1 MKCMCIANTELLLPL
16 LAQFGLSWIA
26 LYTSLPLVT
35 ARSSAVAFF
44 ATAILAFLL
53 QCYDVY
59 AFISGVSASLMRAQ
73 HKEAKLL
80 LLQCA
85 GGGAQPARSAAG
97 DAAPPTV
104 AEAWPV

>member
-1 MKCMCIANTELLLPL
+1 MLLPL
-16 LAQFGLSWIA
+16 RPACLQFGLSWIA
-26 LYTSLPLVT
+26 LYTSLPLIT

-59 AFISGVSASLMRAQ
+59 AFISGISASLMRAQ

-85 GGGAQPARSAAG
+85 ALPTRPAAG
-97 DAAPPTV
+97 DAALPRV
-104 AEAWPV
+104 AEAWPVGGV